1 MTTHHELT
9 MTVPGMTCGHC
20 QTAVTTE
27 VSNVPGVTEVI
38 VDLATKLVT
47 VRGADLDPVA
57 VIAAIDEAGF
67 DVAQGSGSW

>member
-1 MTTHHELT
+1 MTTPHELT

-38 VDLATKLVT
+38 VDLSTKLVT